1 MGQEQLYAFFSTT
14 FNSFHWQ
21 VNIVLTKNGNITLID
36 VVIVDPM
43 QVDLLPQSYTT
54 QIFTT
59 FNAVQ
64 AKERNYHN

>member
-1 MGQEQLYAFFSTT
+1 M
-14 FNSFHWQ
+14 
-21 VNIVLTKNGNITLID
+21 LTKNGNLTLID

-43 QVDLLPQSYTT
+43 RVDLLPQSYTT